1 MYPLIYFLL
10 GIVFIQVVLPI
21 LTSATD
27 FILTWLEVRKLSLSV
42 KAAEY
47 NNEIILKEAPP
58 AHQIG
63 FTYTPQEEEEDDY
76 D

>member
-42 KAAEY
+42 EAAEY
-47 NNEIILKEAPP
+47 NNEIMLKEAPP